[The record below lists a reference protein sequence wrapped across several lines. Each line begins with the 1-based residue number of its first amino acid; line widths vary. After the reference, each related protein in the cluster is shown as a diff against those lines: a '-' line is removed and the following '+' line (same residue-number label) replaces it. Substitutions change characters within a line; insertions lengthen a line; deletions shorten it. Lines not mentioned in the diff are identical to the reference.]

1 VKVVDFNILVEN
13 IESLNKLYSSTL
25 TIPTYGTVEMA
36 YGRVVS
42 VGDGRVNK
50 KFNARVPV
58 KVNVGDLVVY
68 NPGVSIPVEYNIK
81 NSDGTVTKVKRT
93 KIKSTECILTLNE
106 DKDGN
111 ITGIKDVK
119 ENYVLVRRSEKDKV
133 SMGGIIMPEINR
145 TIENISG
152 TVYMMGPGK
161 YNPETNDYIK
171 CLAQVGDKVSFC
183 EIGAIK
189 CTLPITD
196 ENGKTTKETLYEIPD
211 SVIDFIYDN
220 KEGTMKKI
228 KQGHVLVKRSE
239 AVRKTAAG
247 IYLAETDS
255 EGHLVTGEVTMIGEG
270 IEHAKVGDRIVYVDA
285 KENNKQFKVKTDKG
299 ISEKRYMIPETAI
312 DAWLE
317 DDEEI

>member
-1 VKVVDFNILVEN
+1 MKVVDFNILVEN

-239 AVRKTAAG
+239 AVRKTATG

-270 IEHAKVGDRIVYVDA
+270 VEHAKVGDRIVYVDA

-312 DAWLE
+312 DAWPE

>member
-1 VKVVDFNILVEN
+1 MKVVDFNILVEN

-25 TIPTYGTVEMA
+25 TIPTYGIVEMA

-50 KFNARVPV
+50 KFNTRVPV

-255 EGHLVTGEVTMIGEG
+255 KGHLVTGEVTMIGEG
-270 IEHAKVGDRIVYVDA
+270 VEHAKVGDRIVYVDA

>member
-1 VKVVDFNILVEN
+1 MKVVDFNILVEN

-270 IEHAKVGDRIVYVDA
+270 VEHAKVGDRIVYVDA

>member
-25 TIPTYGTVEMA
+25 TIPTYGIVEMA

-50 KFNARVPV
+50 KFNTRVPV

-255 EGHLVTGEVTMIGEG
+255 KGHLVTGEVTMIGEG
-270 IEHAKVGDRIVYVDA
+270 VEHAKVGDRIVYVDA